1 MTSIRALED
10 VTGTNPALANLGRR
24 ISNRYAMVLHSRP
37 SSSILASDSTASH
50 RMPESLS
57 QSFDLAVAKTPVA
70 SEHSA
75 VIDQLAADSNWPVT
89 IVEEMYRH
97 EVTQLKKEATIDNY
111 VDVLATRKVRE
122 TLRHM
127 PRRPR

>member
-1 MTSIRALED
+1 
-10 VTGTNPALANLGRR
+10 
-24 ISNRYAMVLHSRP
+24 
-37 SSSILASDSTASH
+37 
-50 RMPESLS
+50 MPQSPS
-57 QSFDLAVAKTPVA
+57 QSSDLLSLAAPVA
-70 SEHSA
+70 SEHPA
-75 VIDQLAADSNWPVT
+75 AIDQLAADSNWPVN

-111 VDVLATRKVRE
+111 VEVLATRKVRE

>member
-1 MTSIRALED
+1 
-10 VTGTNPALANLGRR
+10 
-24 ISNRYAMVLHSRP
+24 
-37 SSSILASDSTASH
+37 
-50 RMPESLS
+50 MPESLS
-57 QSFDLAVAKTPVA
+57 QSFDLVIVKAPVA

-127 PRRPR
+127 PRRLR

>member
-1 MTSIRALED
+1 
-10 VTGTNPALANLGRR
+10 
-24 ISNRYAMVLHSRP
+24 MVLRFGS
-37 SSSILASDSTASH
+37 SSSILASNSTASH
-50 RMPESLS
+50 GMPKSLS
-57 QSFDLAVAKTPVA
+57 QSSDLLNVIAPA
-70 SEHSA
+70 SKHSA
-75 VIDQLAADSNWPVT
+75 AIDQLAADANWPVT

-97 EVTQLKKEATIDNY
+97 EVTQLKKEATIDTY

>member
-1 MTSIRALED
+1 
-10 VTGTNPALANLGRR
+10 
-24 ISNRYAMVLHSRP
+24 
-37 SSSILASDSTASH
+37 
-50 RMPESLS
+50 MPKSLS
-57 QSFDLAVAKTPVA
+57 QSSDLLNVIAPA
-70 SEHSA
+70 SKHSA
-75 VIDQLAADSNWPVT
+75 AIDQLAADANWPVT

-97 EVTQLKKEATIDNY
+97 EVTQLKKEATIDTY